1 MKIPV
6 PGGQLTVRVWGE
18 GPRTVLALHGITA
31 NHLAWQ
37 PVADRLPAGIRLV
50 APDLRGRGDSP
61 LPGPYGMATH
71 ADDAVAVLD
80 ALGVGSAT
88 VAGHSMGGFVALV
101 LADRHP
107 ERVDRLVLVD
117 GGPPLP
123 MPPGDTDDERLAAV
137 IGPAAR
143 RLAMS
148 FGSVAE
154 HRDFWRRH
162 PAFTEWSTDVEAYL
176 DYDLTGQPPR
186 LHSKVSAEAVRADSV
201 DTFAGTAL
209 ADGWRRLR
217 HPAVLLRAEYGM
229 LGAPPALYP
238 DPTALPERLAVRTVD
253 GTNHYTILLGE
264 RGAAA
269 VADSLRSR

>member
-1 MKIPV
+1 MRVPV
-6 PGGQLTVRVWGE
+6 AGGELTVGVWGD

-37 PVADRLPAGIRLV
+37 PVADRLPPGVRLV

-61 LPGPYGMATH
+61 LPGPYGMAAH
-71 ADDAVAVLD
+71 AADAVAVLD
-80 ALGVGSAT
+80 ALDVATAT
-88 VAGHSMGGFVALV
+88 VVGHSMGGFVALV

-107 ERVDRLVLVD
+107 ERVDRLLLVD

-123 MPPGDTDDERLAAV
+123 MPPGDTADERVAAV
-137 IGPAAR
+137 IGPAAA
-143 RLAMS
+143 RLAMT
-148 FGSVAE
+148 FADVTE

-162 PAFTEWSTDVEAYL
+162 PAFTEWNTDIESYL

-186 LHSKVSAEAVRADSV
+186 LHSKVSAEAVRADSI
-201 DTFAGTAL
+201 DTFAGPAL
-209 ADGWRRLR
+209 ADAWRRLR
-217 HPAVLLRAEYGM
+217 HRPLLLRAEYGM
-229 LGAPPALYP
+229 LGALPALYP
-238 DPTALPERLAVRTVD
+238 DPAALADRLTVRTVD

-269 VADSLRSR
+269 VADSLRS